1 MLYTFLNEITFA
13 FGKIYLKLQ
22 KNVSLT
28 TTATRAE
35 SAVSIDAATDGE
47 IMVGTWRAEENLEKS
62 AITFHIAGNNSN
74 VWVSILVIA

>member
-1 MLYTFLNEITFA
+1 MLCTFLNEITFA
-13 FGKIYLKLQ
+13 FGTIYNKLQ

-28 TTATRAE
+28 TTATRAK
-35 SAVSIDAATDGE
+35 SVVSIDAATDGE

-62 AITFHIAGNNSN
+62 AITFHIAAHNSN